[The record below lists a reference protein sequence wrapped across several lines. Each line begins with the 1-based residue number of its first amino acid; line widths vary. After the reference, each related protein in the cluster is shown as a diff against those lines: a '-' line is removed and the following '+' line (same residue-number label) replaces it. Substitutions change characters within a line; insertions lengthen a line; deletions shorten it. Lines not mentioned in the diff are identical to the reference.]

1 MLTNEQKTLVTESW
15 AKVEP
20 ISETAADLFYAKLF
34 ELDPSVRPLFKGDIK
49 AQGVKLM
56 QTLTVAVKSLDKLD
70 TLVPVLQQLGKRH
83 KDYGVKTEHY
93 GTVAT
98 ALLDTLG
105 KGLGPAFTPATKDA
119 WVAVYGI
126 VSSVMIA
133 AADEA

>member
-56 QTLTVAVKSLDKLD
+56 QTLTIAVKSLDKLD

-83 KDYGVKTEHY
+83 KDYGVKAEHY

-119 WVAVYGI
+119 WVAVYGL
-126 VSSVMIA
+126 VSSVMIE